1 MSQDT
6 FLGNCAVSHG
16 IRLDCISSFS
26 LQVPVKG
33 RGLSSRIPPRFAK
46 KQNGLCLEQ
55 DVTVP
60 GSSLGTEIWE
70 SSSQGEVGPASVEAG
85 HFLETHIHL

>member
-1 MSQDT
+1 V
-6 FLGNCAVSHG
+6 LKPCSHG
-16 IRLDCISSFS
+16 LRWDCISSSS

-70 SSSQGEVGPASVEAG
+70 NSSQGEVGACLRRGRALSG
-85 HFLETHIHL
+85 DSHL